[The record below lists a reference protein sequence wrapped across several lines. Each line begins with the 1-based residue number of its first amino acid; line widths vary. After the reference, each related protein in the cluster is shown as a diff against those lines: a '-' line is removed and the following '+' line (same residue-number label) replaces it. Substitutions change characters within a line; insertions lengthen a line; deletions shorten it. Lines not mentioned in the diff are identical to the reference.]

1 MGLFDAF
8 KKKKAA
14 KPVQDLETP
23 PMPEAA
29 QGPMQPAP
37 GFEEYAPA
45 PQPSQGFALQQYSQQ
60 PQSFGSPTQPM
71 NFQMEQQRA
80 VPQFQPNAPSFAP
93 LAQIPPIG
101 MPQGVD
107 MAAQYGEVPEE
118 MPMPTPPQEMA
129 APQSYQS
136 MQQSQQNVPEQMP
149 KVTLFSGAQEPPQP
163 QFKFYYGPERTEQ
176 STESAE
182 HGEIPFDVTQ
192 ELLHLPQMHQEEHP
206 EFHPEEEE
214 ERPYKFMSQ
223 VRAASE
229 LKKECLHI
237 SKQFITVAVLYEVG
251 EQLVNMG
258 EDLALAKDT
267 AFRLTDLN
275 ELEIEQMV
283 KWQALQQSME
293 MRIAEID
300 KLLFKA

>member
-37 GFEEYAPA
+37 GFEEYAPT
-45 PQPSQGFALQQYSQQ
+45 PQPPQGASTQYSQFPPAQ
-60 PQSFGSPTQPM
+60 QFSQQPM
-71 NFQMEQQRA
+71 NFPMPQQRA
-80 VPQFQPNAPSFAP
+80 VPQFQPSTSSFTP
-93 LAQIPPIG
+93 EAQIPPIG
-101 MPQGVD
+101 MPPGAD
-107 MAAQYGEVPEE
+107 INAQYGEVPEE
-118 MPMPTPPQEMA
+118 MPMPTPSEEMA
-129 APQSYQS
+129 APEAYPQ
-136 MQQSQQNVPEQMP
+136 MQQQQQSVQEQMP
-149 KVTLFSGAQEPPQP
+149 RVTLFGGAQEQP
-163 QFKFYYGPERTEQ
+163 QFKFYYGPERTEHG
-176 STESAE
+176 SESAE

-206 EFHPEEEE
+206 ELHPEEEE
-214 ERPYKFMSQ
+214 EKPYQFMSQ
-223 VRAASE
+223 ERAIPQ
-229 LKKECLHI
+229 LKKESSHI
-237 SKQFITVAVLYEVG
+237 SKQFITVATLYEVG

-283 KWQALQQSME
+283 KWQAFQQSME

>member
-23 PMPEAA
+23 PMPEAV

-37 GFEEYAPA
+37 GFEEYTPA
-45 PQPSQGFALQQYSQQ
+45 PQQSQGSSPQYPQFPPAQQFSQ
-60 PQSFGSPTQPM
+60 QPM
-71 NFQMEQQRA
+71 NFPMSQQRA
-80 VPQFQPNAPSFAP
+80 VPQFQPSAPSFAP
-93 LAQIPPIG
+93 GAQIPPIG
-101 MPQGVD
+101 MPPGAD
-107 MAAQYGEVPEE
+107 MNAQYGEVPEE
-118 MPMPTPPQEMA
+118 MPMPTPPEEMA
-129 APQSYQS
+129 TPQGQGQ
-136 MQQSQQNVPEQMP
+136 QQSVSEMP
-149 KVTLFSGAQEPPQP
+149 QVTLFGGAQEPQQP
-163 QFKFYYGPERTEQ
+163 QFKFYYGPERAGQ
-176 STESAE
+176 SSESTE

-206 EFHPEEEE
+206 ELHPEEEE
-214 ERPYKFMSQ
+214 EKPYQFMSQ
-223 VRAASE
+223 ERAIPQ
-229 LKKECLHI
+229 LKKESSHI
-237 SKQFITVAVLYEVG
+237 SKQFITVATLYEVG

-275 ELEIEQMV
+275 EQEIEQMV
-283 KWQALQQSME
+283 KWQAFQQSME

>member
-45 PQPSQGFALQQYSQQ
+45 PQPPQGSSPQYPQFPPVQQFSQ
-60 PQSFGSPTQPM
+60 QPM
-71 NFQMEQQRA
+71 NFPMPQQRA
-80 VPQFQPNAPSFAP
+80 VPQFQPSAPSFAP
-93 LAQIPPIG
+93 EARIPPIG
-101 MPQGVD
+101 MPPGAD
-107 MAAQYGEVPEE
+107 MNAQYGEVPEE
-118 MPMPTPPQEMA
+118 MPMPTPSEEMA
-129 APQSYQS
+129 APEAYQQ
-136 MQQSQQNVPEQMP
+136 MQQQQQSVQEQMP
-149 KVTLFSGAQEPPQP
+149 RVTLFGGAQEQP
-163 QFKFYYGPERTEQ
+163 QFKFYYGPERTEHG
-176 STESAE
+176 SESAE

-206 EFHPEEEE
+206 ELHPEEEE
-214 ERPYKFMSQ
+214 EKPYQFMSQ
-223 VRAASE
+223 ERVIPQ
-229 LKKECLHI
+229 LKKESSHI
-237 SKQFITVAVLYEVG
+237 SKQFITVATLYEVG

-283 KWQALQQSME
+283 KWQAFQQSME

>member
-37 GFEEYAPA
+37 GFEEYASA
-45 PQPSQGFALQQYSQQ
+45 PQPPQGFSPQFPPAQQFSQQ
-60 PQSFGSPTQPM
+60 SPSFGPPQQPM
-71 NFQMEQQRA
+71 NFPMPQQRA
-80 VPQFQPNAPSFAP
+80 VPQFQPSAPSFAP
-93 LAQIPPIG
+93 EAQIPPIG
-101 MPQGVD
+101 MPPGAD
-107 MAAQYGEVPEE
+107 MNAQYGEVLEE
-118 MPMPTPPQEMA
+118 MPMPTPPEEVATSQG
-129 APQSYQS
+129 Q
-136 MQQSQQNVPEQMP
+136 QQSVSEMP
-149 KVTLFSGAQEPPQP
+149 QVTLFGGAQEPPQP
-163 QFKFYYGPERTEQ
+163 QFKFYYGPERTEHG
-176 STESAE
+176 SESAE

-192 ELLHLPQMHQEEHP
+192 ELLHLPQVHQEEHP
-206 EFHPEEEE
+206 ELHPEEEE
-214 ERPYKFMSQ
+214 ERPYKFIPQ
-223 VRAASE
+223 ERAAPQ
-229 LKKECLHI
+229 LKKESVHI
-237 SKQFITVAVLYEVG
+237 SKQFITVAALYEVG

-275 ELEIEQMV
+275 EQEIEQMV

-293 MRIAEID
+293 MRIAEVD